1 MWHYP
6 RLMGLFLRASI
17 QEETASRMN
26 FMVNILNTVLSLTT
40 SIFGIV
46 ILFHVVTTI
55 QGWTFAQALTLLG
68 IYQLIM
74 ALQSLVIEPSMN
86 SLGGIGGDA
95 WTGRFDYTL
104 QAPVATQFLVSFQ
117 KWRLWALIDVAL
129 SCVILGVALSLLG
142 RQLSLL
148 QVAMFVLALCIS
160 LLIVYAIFL
169 LLTSA
174 SLWQQGVP
182 LVWIFTSFMQLG
194 RYPVG
199 IYPGALKL
207 MLTWIVPVAFIT
219 TVPVEVL
226 TRQVSPIML
235 LGDVGI
241 ALVLLLVASAFFRMS
256 LRHYTGA
263 SS

>member
-1 MWHYP
+1 
-6 RLMGLFLRASI
+6 
-17 QEETASRMN
+17 
-26 FMVNILNTVLSLTT
+26 
-40 SIFGIV
+40 
-46 ILFHVVTTI
+46 
-55 QGWTFAQALTLLG
+55 
-68 IYQLIM
+68 
-74 ALQSLVIEPSMN
+74 MN

-104 QAPVATQFLVSFQ
+104 QAPVSTQFLVSFQ
-117 KWRLWALIDVAL
+117 KWRLWGLVDVVL
-129 SCVILGVALSLLG
+129 SCVILGIALTLLG
-142 RQLSLL
+142 RQLGLL

-174 SLWQQGVP
+174 SLWQHGVP

-199 IYPGALKL
+199 IYPGMLRL
-207 MLTWIVPVAFIT
+207 VLTWIVPVAFIT
-219 TVPVEVL
+219 TVPVEML
-226 TRQVSPIML
+226 TKQVSPIML
-235 LGDVGI
+235 VGGAGI
-241 ALVLLLVASAFFRMS
+241 ALGLLLFASAFFRMS